1 MTPSAAGYRGAHPED
16 AVRSA
21 DVDTMRRLLD
31 AVTGE
36 DRLSIMGM
44 EVDIGEESAVQHG
57 VHLRPLRW
65 PGDVLSSGTSFYD
78 LQVSNS

>member
-31 AVTGE
+31 SVTE
-36 DRLSIMGM
+36 QLVAFLNDFQHWPKLSNPM
-44 EVDIGEESAVQHG
+44 
-57 VHLRPLRW
+57 R
-65 PGDVLSSGTSFYD
+65 
-78 LQVSNS
+78 